1 MLGAFDTDVEENSL
15 YLSQIFDNIQTGKAA
30 VKDELDLPVCNHVK
44 KIMNRFDDEDI
55 LWPFIDRIDD
65 DREKQR
71 KGSAVLRLRAEHQN
85 LNAAEI
91 RTINRNDILLMN

>member
-1 MLGAFDTDVEENSL
+1 MMCHGSLSFAGKEVLPGASGCHRHVPDRLPRQMISHFGKCIRRDMLGAFDTDVEENSL

-55 LWPFIDRIDD
+55 L
-65 DREKQR
+65 
-71 KGSAVLRLRAEHQN
+71 
-85 LNAAEI
+85 
-91 RTINRNDILLMN
+91 

>member
-55 LWPFIDRIDD
+55 L
-65 DREKQR
+65 
-71 KGSAVLRLRAEHQN
+71 
-85 LNAAEI
+85 
-91 RTINRNDILLMN
+91 